1 MTHTIARHRQQPH
14 TATHRAV
21 VDETSER
28 GGVRTGAEITAASW
42 RMLPASEPTL
52 AASATTVI
60 AAPIVSPLVLCK
72 RADAQETGGL
82 RRPAQ
87 KRLTQ
92 SRVRYGLI
100 AAWSLLATSFAAAEP
115 IDVSADLVAVAKQH
129 KVHALA
135 VAVIEGSQ
143 LIKLGATGIRANGH
157 EAKVTVEDLWHIGS
171 CTKAMTAT
179 VCARLVEKGLLRW
192 DLTLGESLVKDV
204 ERIHLDLRAVT
215 LEQLLSHRAGLL
227 ANPPTTVMRKM
238 LASGEGRAARELL
251 VTDGILE
258 KPLEH
263 KPDTKYLYSNFGFM
277 LAGMMAERAT
287 DKEWETLMREELFE
301 PLGMKSA
308 GFGPPGTADVVDQP
322 RGHGLFGN
330 SLPPGPQA
338 DNPRGLGP
346 AGTVHCSMA
355 DWSKFVALHLQA
367 ARGES
372 RLLKQESF
380 QKLHT
385 PRGNDKDQY
394 ALGWIVAD
402 RPWAGGQVLMHNGS
416 NTHWFVVTWLAP
428 KKNMA
433 FMAASNVG
441 PAAGA
446 AATDAA
452 VVVLLQ
458 QAGLIPKPKAAAAPP
473 AKSVK

>member
-1 MTHTIARHRQQPH
+1 M
-14 TATHRAV
+14 
-21 VDETSER
+21 
-28 GGVRTGAEITAASW
+28 
-42 RMLPASEPTL
+42 
-52 AASATTVI
+52 
-60 AAPIVSPLVLCK
+60 
-72 RADAQETGGL
+72 
-82 RRPAQ
+82 
-87 KRLTQ
+87 
-92 SRVRYGLI
+92 RYGLI
-100 AAWSLLATSFAAAEP
+100 AMWSLLVTSFAAAAEP
-115 IDVSADLVAVAKQH
+115 TDVSADLVAVAKQH

-135 VAVIEGSQ
+135 VAVIEGDK

-157 EAKVTVEDLWHIGS
+157 EAKVTVDDLWHLGS

-179 VCARLVEKGLLRW
+179 LCARLVEKGLLRW
-192 DLTLGESLVKDV
+192 DMTLGESLAKDV
-204 ERIHLDLRAVT
+204 KRVHMDLRAVT
-215 LEQLLSHRAGLL
+215 LEQLLSHRAGLP
-227 ANPPTTVMRKM
+227 ANPPPAVMRKM

-258 KPLEH
+258 QPLEH
-263 KPDTKYLYSNFGFM
+263 QPDTKFLYSNFGFM

-287 DKEWETLMREELFE
+287 DKEWEALMREELFE

-308 GFGPPGTADVVDQP
+308 GFGPPGSAKVVDQP

-380 QKLHT
+380 QKLHAR
-385 PRGNDKDQY
+385 RGNDKDEY
-394 ALGWIVAD
+394 ALGWIVAE
-402 RPWAGGQVLMHNGS
+402 RPWANGKVLTHNGS
-416 NTHWFVVTWLAP
+416 NTHWYAVTWLAP

-433 FMAASNVG
+433 FMATSNVG
-441 PAAGA
+441 PAAGG

-452 VVVLLQ
+452 IVVLLQ
-458 QAGLIPKPKAAAAPP
+458 QAGLIPKPKAAAAVAPP
-473 AKSVK
+473 AKSVE

>member
-1 MTHTIARHRQQPH
+1 MTHTIARHPEQPH

-21 VDETSER
+21 VAEEVVDETSER
-28 GGVRTGAEITAASW
+28 GGV
-42 RMLPASEPTL
+42 
-52 AASATTVI
+52 
-60 AAPIVSPLVLCK
+60 SPQALCK
-72 RADAQETGGL
+72 QVDAQEPGGL
-82 RRPAQ
+82 RHHAQ
-87 KRLTQ
+87 KNFTLG
-92 SRVRYGLI
+92 RVSYSLV
-100 AAWSLLATSFAAAEP
+100 AVWSLLATSLNAAEP
-115 IDVSADLVAVAKQH
+115 TDVSADLVAVAKQH
-129 KVHALA
+129 QVHGLA
-135 VAVIEGSQ
+135 VAVIEGDR
-143 LIKLGATGIRANGH
+143 LTKLGATGIRANGH
-157 EAKVTVEDLWHIGS
+157 EERVTVDDLWHLGS

-192 DLTLGESLVKDV
+192 EMTVGESLAKDL
-204 ERIHLDLRAVT
+204 ERIHKDLHAVT
-215 LEQLLSHRAGLL
+215 LEQLLSHRAGLP

-258 KPLEH
+258 KPLEYL
-263 KPDTKYLYSNFGFM
+263 PDTKYLYSNFGFM
-277 LAGMMAERAT
+277 LAGMMAERAS

-308 GFGPPGTADVVDQP
+308 GFGPPGSADVVDQP

-355 DWSKFVALHLQA
+355 DWSKFVTLHLQA

-380 QKLHT
+380 QKLHAR
-385 PRGNDKDQY
+385 RGNDKDEY

-416 NTHWFVVTWLAP
+416 NTHWFAVTWLAP

-441 PAAGA
+441 PAAGG

-452 VVVLLQ
+452 VVVMLQ
-458 QAGLIPKPKAAAAPP
+458 QAGLISKPKAAASEKAIQ
-473 AKSVK
+473 

>member
-1 MTHTIARHRQQPH
+1 M
-14 TATHRAV
+14 
-21 VDETSER
+21 
-28 GGVRTGAEITAASW
+28 
-42 RMLPASEPTL
+42 
-52 AASATTVI
+52 
-60 AAPIVSPLVLCK
+60 
-72 RADAQETGGL
+72 
-82 RRPAQ
+82 
-87 KRLTQ
+87 
-92 SRVRYGLI
+92 
-100 AAWSLLATSFAAAEP
+100 
-115 IDVSADLVAVAKQH
+115 SADLVAVAKQH

-135 VAVIEGSQ
+135 VAVIEGGQ
-143 LIKLGATGIRANGH
+143 LTKLGATGIRANGH
-157 EAKVTVEDLWHIGS
+157 EAKVTVDDLWHLGS

-179 VCARLVEKGLLRW
+179 LCARLVEKGLLRW
-192 DLTLGESLVKDV
+192 DMTVGESLAKDV
-204 ERIHLDLRAVT
+204 DRVHTDLRRVT
-215 LEQLLSHRAGLL
+215 LEQLLSHRAGLP
-227 ANPPTTVMRKM
+227 ANPPPTVLRKM

-251 VTDGILE
+251 VTDGVWE
-258 KPLEH
+258 QPLEH
-263 KPDTKYLYSNFGFM
+263 RPDTKYLYSNFGFM

-287 DKEWETLMREELFE
+287 DKEWETLLREELFE

-308 GFGPPGTADVVDQP
+308 GFGPPGSADVVDQP
-322 RGHGLFGN
+322 RGHGFFGN
-330 SLPPGPQA
+330 SLPPGPTA

-380 QKLHT
+380 QKLHA
-385 PRGNDKDQY
+385 PRGNDKDEY

-402 RPWAGGQVLMHNGS
+402 RPWAGGQVLTHNGS

-441 PAAGA
+441 PAAGG

-452 VVVLLQ
+452 VVLMLQ
-458 QAGLIPKPKAAAAPP
+458 QAGLLPKPKATAAVAPP
-473 AKSVK
+473 AKSVE